1 MGFDRLMEDSGKKQW
16 FIEEGKKLL
25 SNMMK
30 RAEKVKK
37 KSFNKTLKKKNECLY
52 SLCSNQDCTG
62 FFKAYDEMVKY
73 VSIESNWKN
82 IKDELA
88 TRNVLVLN
96 FYDIAL
102 DFILLDAFEDL
113 EDPVIRFFNIISNMY
128 DIFFHHVFFN

>member
-1 MGFDRLMEDSGKKQW
+1 
-16 FIEEGKKLL
+16 
-25 SNMMK
+25 
-30 RAEKVKK
+30 
-37 KSFNKTLKKKNECLY
+37 
-52 SLCSNQDCTG
+52 
-62 FFKAYDEMVKY
+62 MVRF

-113 EDPVIRFFNIISNMY
+113 EDPVIFSFRFRHFEHFYLLILFMNNFSLLRSLRKLTLIFFFN
-128 DIFFHHVFFN
+128 V